1 MTAWFIN
8 RKYWGGYIDLSALLR
23 LCVIPIVT
31 TCVLLAV
38 SLVAANN
45 AFVFSAILPVVPVVA
60 AIVATPFAAVIPAG
74 VCHFQTDLGVHC

>member
-31 TCVLLAV
+31 TCILLAV
-38 SLVAANN
+38 SLIAANT
-45 AFVFSAILPVVPVVA
+45 AFILSAVLPVVPVVA
-60 AIVATPFAAVIPAG
+60 AIVAAFIPAG